1 LNIVAARGATGKNQ
15 LTLPLFLCYNDLRGN
30 LKMSVKIALLKSG
43 ESVIADIKELVS
55 DEKVCGYLFTN
66 PHKMEVSN
74 SLYLTEQQLGSED
87 GTVSV
92 TFSSWILF
100 SSDTEIP
107 VRPDWIVTIVEPVES
122 IKQMYEEKVNGTER
136 KVSPIEG

>member
-1 LNIVAARGATGKNQ
+1 
-15 LTLPLFLCYNDLRGN
+15 
-30 LKMSVKIALLKSG
+30 MSIKLALLKSG
-43 ESVIADIKELVS
+43 ETVISDIKELIS

-100 SSDTEIP
+100 TSDDEIP
-107 VRPDWIVTIVEPVES
+107 VRPDWIVTIVEPVKT
-122 IKQMYEEKVNGTER
+122 IKEMYEEKVNGTESQ
-136 KVSPIEG
+136 VSLIED